1 MTAVYPA
8 GGGSVGVSE
17 VATGPQRYARWSRQ
31 DSSDIC
37 TDDEGT
43 QPRRLTPLEKLNLD
57 MCQDEK
63 MVKELTV
70 GRRIGFYKIRG
81 EIGCGNFSHVKLGI
95 HALTKDKVAIKI
107 LDKTKLDQKTQRL
120 LSREIS
126 SMETLHHPN
135 IIRLYEVV
143 ETLTRLHLVMEY
155 ASGGELYTKISTEGK
170 LSDIDSKIVFSQVLS
185 AVKHMMLSAMDTEDF
200 LSSLLGE
207 EEDGLTINCLSQ
219 SPHGSDS
226 GISEDTTPPYCQSPP
241 DSSETDTV
249 PSPGVEPLLY
259 SEYVTESYE
268 AQVVQ
273 TDHCYT
279 LPQGTDALLSVR
291 SENPESDV
299 FIDVD
304 DLDDSMEDDFSP
316 ELPCSLTIEDSTQ
329 SSKPDNQFQFK
340 EIVLT
345 DEERRLLTKEGAT
358 IPTHMP
364 LTKAEERTLKR
375 VRRKIRNKQSAQE
388 SRKKKKVYVDG
399 LENRVAICT
408 AHNQELQKK
417 VEMLQKQNISLIE
430 QLRKLQAMVKMST
443 MKTTT
448 TSTCIM
454 VFLLSF
460 CLIIFPSVN
469 PFGSSNQKDLYTSS
483 TGMSRALR
491 SYPAV
496 LKDDIISTSAKE
508 VPDQDV
514 LLMATV
520 ENNQVLLSGG
530 QNHTPD
536 YQRVEQSDSESGV
549 NNNSSADFP
558 TPDQSDLKA
567 DGSLSESH
575 RNSAAVYDSQSKTKE
590 SWMEQKP
597 TSVIIQQHR
606 SDEM

>member
-1 MTAVYPA
+1 M
-8 GGGSVGVSE
+8 SVCEDMENTDLFGLIFPDEDPVS
-17 VATGPQRYARWSRQ
+17 G
-31 DSSDIC
+31 D
-37 TDDEGT
+37 
-43 QPRRLTPLEKLNLD
+43 LFL
-57 MCQDEK
+57 
-63 MVKELTV
+63 
-70 GRRIGFYKIRG
+70 
-81 EIGCGNFSHVKLGI
+81 
-95 HALTKDKVAIKI
+95 
-107 LDKTKLDQKTQRL
+107 
-120 LSREIS
+120 
-126 SMETLHHPN
+126 
-135 IIRLYEVV
+135 
-143 ETLTRLHLVMEY
+143 
-155 ASGGELYTKISTEGK
+155 TEGNN
-170 LSDIDSKIVFSQVLS
+170 LLDELLLEQD
-185 AVKHMMLSAMDTEDF
+185 MLSAMDTEEF

-207 EEDGLTINCLSQ
+207 EEDGLTVSCLSQ

-226 GISEDTTPPYCQSPP
+226 GISEDTTPPYCQSPH

-259 SEYVTESYE
+259 SECVTESYE

-273 TDHCYT
+273 TDHSYT

-299 FIDVD
+299 FIDLD

-316 ELPCSLTIEDSTQ
+316 ELPCSLTIEDFTQ

-345 DEERRLLTKEGAT
+345 DEERRLLAKEGAT

-417 VEMLQKQNISLIE
+417 VQMLQKQNISLIE

-454 VFLLSF
+454 VFLLSL

-491 SYPAV
+491 SFPAIR
-496 LKDDIISTSAKE
+496 KDDIISTSAKE

-514 LLMATV
+514 LLVGTV
-520 ENNQVLLSGG
+520 ENNQVLLSGA

-549 NNNSSADFP
+549 NNNNSSADFP
-558 TPDQSDLKA
+558 DPAQSDLTA

-575 RNSAAVYDSQSKTKE
+575 RNSAASPVIYDGQSKTEE

-597 TSVIIQQHR
+597 TSVIIKQHR

>member
-1 MTAVYPA
+1 M
-8 GGGSVGVSE
+8 SVSE
-17 VATGPQRYARWSRQ
+17 EIENSDLLGLIFSDGDQGSGDLFLKEGNNFLDDFLSEQ
-31 DSSDIC
+31 DM
-37 TDDEGT
+37 
-43 QPRRLTPLEKLNLD
+43 LN
-57 MCQDEK
+57 
-63 MVKELTV
+63 
-70 GRRIGFYKIRG
+70 G
-81 EIGCGNFSHVKLGI
+81 
-95 HALTKDKVAIKI
+95 
-107 LDKTKLDQKTQRL
+107 
-120 LSREIS
+120 
-126 SMETLHHPN
+126 
-135 IIRLYEVV
+135 
-143 ETLTRLHLVMEY
+143 
-155 ASGGELYTKISTEGK
+155 
-170 LSDIDSKIVFSQVLS
+170 
-185 AVKHMMLSAMDTEDF
+185 MDTEEF

-207 EEDGLTINCLSQ
+207 EEDGLMVNCMSH

-226 GISEDTTPPYCQSPP
+226 GISNDATPPH

-249 PSPGVEPLLY
+249 PSPGLDALLY
-259 SEYVTESYE
+259 SECLTESFE

-279 LPQGTDALLSVR
+279 LPQDPQNVLLSVR
-291 SENPESDV
+291 SENPDSDV

-304 DLDDSMEDDFSP
+304 DLDLSMEDDFSP
-316 ELPCSLTIEDSTQ
+316 EPPCSLTIEDSTD
-329 SSKPDNQFQFK
+329 SSKSDSQFQFK

-345 DEERRLLTKEGAT
+345 EEEKRLLAKEGAT
-358 IPTHMP
+358 IPAHMP

-417 VEMLQKQNISLIE
+417 VEMLQKQNMSLIE
-430 QLRKLQAMVKMST
+430 QLRKLQTMVKMST

-469 PFGSSNQKDLYTSS
+469 PFGSSDQKDLYTSS

-491 SYPAV
+491 SYPA
-496 LKDDIISTSAKE
+496 IIKE
-508 VPDQDV
+508 EVIANVPKEASDQDV
-514 LLMATV
+514 LLVATV
-520 ENNQVLLSGG
+520 ENTKAVLGAG

-549 NNNSSADFP
+549 NSNSSADFP
-558 TPDQSDLKA
+558 NASQSDLTA
-567 DGSLSESH
+567 DSALSEAH
-575 RNSAAVYDSQSKTKE
+575 RNSGAPPVIYDGQSIAKE
-590 SWMEQKP
+590 NWREHKP

>member
-1 MTAVYPA
+1 
-8 GGGSVGVSE
+8 
-17 VATGPQRYARWSRQ
+17 
-31 DSSDIC
+31 
-37 TDDEGT
+37 
-43 QPRRLTPLEKLNLD
+43 
-57 MCQDEK
+57 
-63 MVKELTV
+63 
-70 GRRIGFYKIRG
+70 
-81 EIGCGNFSHVKLGI
+81 
-95 HALTKDKVAIKI
+95 
-107 LDKTKLDQKTQRL
+107 
-120 LSREIS
+120 
-126 SMETLHHPN
+126 
-135 IIRLYEVV
+135 
-143 ETLTRLHLVMEY
+143 
-155 ASGGELYTKISTEGK
+155 
-170 LSDIDSKIVFSQVLS
+170 
-185 AVKHMMLSAMDTEDF
+185 MLS
-200 LSSLLGE
+200 
-207 EEDGLTINCLSQ
+207 

-226 GISEDTTPPYCQSPP
+226 GISEDTTPPYCQSPH

-259 SEYVTESYE
+259 SECVTESYE

-273 TDHCYT
+273 ADHCYT

-304 DLDDSMEDDFSP
+304 DLDDSMEDGFSP

-329 SSKPDNQFQFK
+329 SSKPDNLFQFK

-345 DEERRLLTKEGAT
+345 DEERRLLAKEGAT
-358 IPTHMP
+358 IPNHMP

-430 QLRKLQAMVKMST
+430 QLRKLQAMVKMYT

-491 SYPAV
+491 SYPAT

-520 ENNQVLLSGG
+520 ENNQVLLG
-530 QNHTPD
+530 P
-536 YQRVEQSDSESGV
+536 
-549 NNNSSADFP
+549 SSLTLSLVSTATHLLTSP
-558 TPDQSDLKA
+558 LLPSQISKQTDL
-567 DGSLSESH
+567 
-575 RNSAAVYDSQSKTKE
+575 SQSPTGT
-590 SWMEQKP
+590 QAKP
-597 TSVIIQQHR
+597 RRAGWNRNPRQL
-606 SDEM
+606 